1 MALVNP
7 QIAMSYRPTTEYQ
20 PRNALAEYAQL
31 QSIVG
36 AQRQAEVADMQLQ
49 RMRQEDAEI
58 ERIHQLA
65 KQYGAPESR
74 LKMGQEL
81 FASRNPQQRE
91 LGYKIIQHE
100 ENKALFERA
109 ERNFG
114 YASSSAAGAAP
125 GAGVTPSFRIAGK
138 DVPMGTLGTG
148 TFDSADALD
157 IGVVPPQRPPLS
169 AEDRA
174 AVVASMGPSGL
185 KAGLREHLTE
195 LNVGPYT
202 GLNAAQ
208 MTAVLRANPDERA
221 ALDRALPSMK
231 IPGVSAGQV
240 PAFSQLSRD
249 LLSPE
254 TRAAQDFN
262 YAPSLPASAFAPAAP
277 AAAPAAN
284 VLAAQQGATPPPS
297 VNQLAAAGGGKS
309 LEQLQREFI
318 TYSNL
323 AKLGAPGA
331 EGRLEL
337 IKQQIEDA
345 RKAYE
350 VGGRLVTREGKI
362 LYEAPPPPTELTKT
376 MRDRD
381 ALIAS
386 LRAKGEDP
394 SKNADVIAYNGKISI
409 LTREASSDLTK
420 AMRDRDTL
428 IASLQARGIDPSR
441 NADVIAYNDKIRK
454 LTTHQPAAQQN
465 VYAYTPAS
473 ETAQAEFMRGVRT
486 TYDALKNAP
495 ATLKNIEAAKALVP
509 GAAGFMGAGGEPL
522 LKAASF
528 LNNRFGMSISTQGV
542 TDATELRSRLFA
554 GVIENLRKLDAQPT
568 QAQQQA
574 LQDAIG
580 NLGTDPSA
588 LPRVLDAMAQSVRD
602 KVELYNK
609 DVTSA
614 EQRGVRFPYK
624 PQIELPPV
632 TSAPGA
638 AAAQIPAGAA
648 APTAGVIVRLPN
660 GTDMTFPNAEAAAN
674 FKRKAG
680 LP

>member
-114 YASSSAAGAAP
+114 YASSSAA
-125 GAGVTPSFRIAGK
+125 
-138 DVPMGTLGTG
+138 
-148 TFDSADALD
+148 
-157 IGVVPPQRPPLS
+157 
-169 AEDRA
+169 
-174 AVVASMGPSGL
+174 
-185 KAGLREHLTE
+185 
-195 LNVGPYT
+195 
-202 GLNAAQ
+202 
-208 MTAVLRANPDERA
+208 
-221 ALDRALPSMK
+221 
-231 IPGVSAGQV
+231 
-240 PAFSQLSRD
+240 
-249 LLSPE
+249 
-254 TRAAQDFN
+254 
-262 YAPSLPASAFAPAAP
+262 P
-277 AAAPAAN
+277 AAAPAAPASAPGAILGGGAPAAPAPAPAAAAAPVAPAPAPAVPRSGTAKEIFDEYGEDAAKFFEDKGYFVPNMFTRLADQPRVNPEVAARAAESAALTAQFVKDMNAEGARFRAALNLPPAAPAGATN
-284 VLAAQQGATPPPS
+284 VLAAQQGATPPEN
-297 VNQLAAAGGGKS
+297 VNQMAAAGGGKS
-309 LEQLQREFI
+309 LQQLQREFM
-318 TYSNL
+318 TYSQL
-323 AKLGAPGA
+323 AKLNVPGA

-337 IKQQIEDA
+337 IKQQMEDA

-394 SKNADVIAYNGKISI
+394 SKNADVIAYNGKIST

-428 IASLQARGIDPSR
+428 IASLQARGIDPSK
-441 NADVIAYNDKIRK
+441 NADVIAYNNKIRK

-632 TSAPGA
+632 TPAPGA

-648 APTAGVIVRLPN
+648 APAAGVIVRLPN

>member
-74 LKMGQEL
+74 LRMGQEL

-100 ENKALFERA
+100 EAKAAFERA

-114 YASSSAAGAAP
+114 YASSSAAPAPAAAPAAPASAP
-125 GAGVTPSFRIAGK
+125 GAILGGGAPAAPAPAPAAAAAAPVAPAPAPAVPRSGTAKEIFDEYGEDAAKFFEANKYLPAGMFPRLADQQQQQSRGISREEYATARNQFR
-138 DVPMGTLGTG
+138 
-148 TFDSADALD
+148 DALRAQ
-157 IGVVPPQRPPLS
+157 GVNVDAPEFNIQPPP
-169 AEDRA
+169 
-174 AVVASMGPSGL
+174 ASDM
-185 KAGLREHLTE
+185 
-195 LNVGPYT
+195 
-202 GLNAAQ
+202 
-208 MTAVLRANPDERA
+208 
-221 ALDRALPSMK
+221 
-231 IPGVSAGQV
+231 AGQFRRDV
-240 PAFSQLSRD
+240 EALGIRMAPA
-249 LLSPE
+249 
-254 TRAAQDFN
+254 AA
-262 YAPSLPASAFAPAAP
+262 PVAAP

-284 VLAAQQGATPPPS
+284 VLAAQQGAAPPES

-350 VGGRLVTREGKI
+350 VGGRLVTRGGKI

-394 SKNADVIAYNGKISI
+394 SKNADVIAYNGKISAM
-409 LTREASSDLTK
+409 TREASSDLTK

-465 VYAYTPAS
+465 VYAFTPAS

-632 TSAPGA
+632 TPAPGA

-648 APTAGVIVRLPN
+648 APAAGVIVRLPN